1 MSWLWKKRNRG
12 EHAATN
18 TGQPTTPLPAGAQG
32 EHVEGSTSSS
42 AFQSLIE
49 RSIAAWHSLNHF
61 VDDTTFDMNA
71 NSLRSHSSLE
81 SVMKGSP
88 FTYWFFQRR
97 ESFMNQPVLMKWD
110 PNRLDEYVLIPVA
123 RGFANKRDCFFVSH
137 YWRTPHHPDPDAV
150 DLTLLRQDLETQEWS
165 YIWVDWTCMPQVPR
179 SEVQKTF
186 FKRGLSQIPML
197 LRDCGFSWRFPTF
210 EPRAWILYEIA
221 AWVFDHK
228 DFTWTDDNRPFI
240 HHAFEMLTSGVRSV
254 IDKYGYK
261 CTNESD
267 LDIVTGWLE
276 IHVLLCQI
284 FDSEDDVHSR
294 RELHDEINRKEVGE
308 FLGYLDWGTITVDK
322 VNGIISYLGRT
333 VRFTPLFHHYYPNV
347 PIRTHGLAP
356 PTSTLALHG
365 PYSIGSYSI
374 NLNGTDFRVVETI
387 AEFVGALTSWDSVAL
402 LLPTKK
408 YKTDIH
414 DNIMQQIDSQYG
426 PLSLEHLAFQNAC
439 LICGCCFLGFP
450 CSDLNSE
457 ASNMCPSTHIIA
469 GMRGLTEFSG
479 KNGGCAR
486 CGSQKSFLIYERYN
500 PSEVRQRY
508 KDAVRQCWR
517 DRAKRWWFARGGR
530 SVKSAMSATCDSCCK
545 DIDEKDETYLISPS
559 RLECKRCTDLLLSYG
574 APNPVDIIGVST
586 VRFNPRL
593 F

>member
-12 EHAATN
+12 DHAATN

-49 RSIAAWHSLNHF
+49 RSIAAWDLLNRF
-61 VDDTTFDMNA
+61 GVDDTTFDVHA
-71 NSLRSHSSLE
+71 NSLKGHSSLE
-81 SVMKGSP
+81 SVMKGS
-88 FTYWFFQRR
+88 TAYWFFQRR

-123 RGFANKRDCFFVSH
+123 KGFVNKQDCFFVSH

-150 DLTLLRQDLETQEWS
+150 DLALLRQDLETLEWS

-179 SEVQKTF
+179 SGVQKTF
-186 FKRGLSQIPML
+186 FKRGLAQIPML
-197 LRDCGFSWRFPTF
+197 LRDCGFSFRFPTF

-221 AWVFDHK
+221 AWVLDHK

-240 HHAFEMLTSGVRSV
+240 HHAFEMLTSGVRPV

-284 FDSEDDVHSR
+284 FEDDVHSR
-294 RELHDEINRKEVGE
+294 RELHDEINRKEAGS
-308 FLGYLDWGTITVDK
+308 FSCYLDWGIITVDK
-322 VNGIISYLGRT
+322 VDGIISYLGRT
-333 VRFTPLFHHYYPNV
+333 VRFTPLFHHYYPNA
-347 PIRTHGLAP
+347 PIRTHGPAP
-356 PTSTLALHG
+356 PTSILALHG
-365 PYSIGSYSI
+365 PYAIGSYSVD
-374 NLNGTDFRVVETI
+374 LNGTDFRVVETI
-387 AEFVGALTSWDSVAL
+387 SEFVGGLTSLDRVAL

-426 PLSLEHLAFQNAC
+426 PLSLEQQAFQNAC
-439 LICGCCFLGFP
+439 LICACCFLGFP
-450 CSDLNSE
+450 DSDLNSE
-457 ASNMCPSTHIIA
+457 ASNLCPSTHIIA
-469 GMRGLTEFSG
+469 GTRGLTEFSG
-479 KNGGCAR
+479 ENGGCAR
-486 CGSQKSFLIYERYN
+486 CGSQESFLIYERYN

-508 KDAVRQCWR
+508 EDAVRRCWR
-517 DRAKRWWFARGGR
+517 DRAKRWWFARGGW
-530 SVKSAMSATCDSCCK
+530 SVKCGGSAICDHCCK
-545 DIDEKDETYLISPS
+545 DIDEKDETYLISRS
-559 RLECKRCTDLLLSYG
+559 RLECRRCTDSLLSHG
-574 APNPVDIIGVST
+574 APGPVAIIGVST
-586 VRFNPRL
+586 LRFNTRL